1 MAHPDNA
8 HLSPLD
14 RSRELARLYADVLV
28 AYGRMAM
35 TRTGEELEE
44 VKDDKGEVTVRKS
57 WRTPFE
63 VEAAKE
69 GMRYLGGKVDE

>member
-1 MAHPDNA
+1 
-8 HLSPLD
+8 
-14 RSRELARLYADVLV
+14 
-28 AYGRMAM
+28 MAM

-44 VKDDKGEVTVRKS
+44 VKDDKGGVTVRKS